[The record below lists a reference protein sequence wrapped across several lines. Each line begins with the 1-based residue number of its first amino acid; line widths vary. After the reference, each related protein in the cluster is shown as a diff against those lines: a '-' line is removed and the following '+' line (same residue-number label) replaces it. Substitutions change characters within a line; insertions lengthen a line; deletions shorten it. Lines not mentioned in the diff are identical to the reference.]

1 MQISFNSNE
10 VKSRIRIKVDT
21 ILNCNFVL
29 KILLII
35 LDLMEEKRIS
45 DAHYFYVKSIIICPS
60 FDYGLI
66 LYFRYI
72 FYAYIKKK

>member
-1 MQISFNSNE
+1 MIFRFFEIIILNGKTDLLKNIINDMQISFNSNE
-10 VKSRIRIKVDT
+10 VKSRTRIKVDT

-45 DAHYFYVKSIIICPS
+45 DAHYF
-60 FDYGLI
+60 
-66 LYFRYI
+66 
-72 FYAYIKKK
+72 